1 MTGRIDIHSHLLPGV
16 DDGCETVADSIRCAR
31 ELVGVGYTH
40 SFCTP
45 HVWPSFPRNNPS
57 EIVSAVERLQI
68 AFDEAGVGLKLM
80 PGGELNMRVETPG
93 IREDDLVSYGMGGK
107 FVLIDLWADRLP
119 EFFEQSIERLQ
130 GLGAR
135 VILAHP
141 ERMRAVQEKPELA
154 DYFAG
159 KGILLQGNLQCFG
172 DPPHAATRRTA
183 ERFLAEGRYFAVGSD
198 LHNPETMPVRLAG
211 LKRVREAVGEEGLD
225 VLTRGNP
232 GTLTG

>member
-1 MTGRIDIHSHLLPGV
+1 
-16 DDGCETVADSIRCAR
+16 
-31 ELVGVGYTH
+31 
-40 SFCTP
+40 
-45 HVWPSFPRNNPS
+45 
-57 EIVSAVERLQI
+57 
-68 AFDEAGVGLKLM
+68 
-80 PGGELNMRVETPG
+80 
-93 IREDDLVSYGMGGK
+93 MGGK